1 MPIGQVGPAVRLATA
16 VTASI
21 VLGLAG
27 GGLAAA
33 DPAPTLA
40 EVQKQ
45 VADLHHQAEQAAE
58 RYNSANENRA
68 AIQRRLTAAQADVDR
83 EQGQLR
89 KLIKEIGGFAAAS
102 YRTGGTDPSLQVLLA
117 DDPGEFL
124 ARASIVDAYAAQQVS
139 ALRTVAM
146 ARQRLAE
153 HQVTTG
159 EVLERLTAIE
169 AELDRHKSVANDK
182 LGKAQRL
189 LNALKA
195 EQRAALERERA
206 AREAASRK
214 AAAEAQARV
223 KEQQAKA
230 QAEAK
235 AAAQARAS
243 AQAQPPAPSPPPSP
257 AATQTSTRAAA
268 ANPAPSRST
277 STAQSKPS
285 QLATQ
290 SQAPATNVPA
300 SGKGA
305 TALEFALAQVGEP
318 YVYGGAGPDSWD
330 CSGLTMMAW
339 RAAGVSLPHGAKA
352 QYGSTPHISKSELQ
366 PGDLVFFYN
375 PIHHVGI
382 YAGNDKV
389 VHAPKPG
396 DVVSVDPLGYMPF
409 AGASRPG

>member
-1 MPIGQVGPAVRLATA
+1 MPIGQVGRVIRLATA
-16 VTASI
+16 VALSL
-21 VLGLAG
+21 VLGLAAG
-27 GGLAAA
+27 GPAGA
-33 DPAPTLA
+33 DPAASLA

-45 VADLHHQAEQAAE
+45 VAELHHQAEQAAE

-68 AIQRRLTAAQADVDR
+68 AMQRRLTAAQADMDR
-83 EQGQLR
+83 RQAEVR
-89 KLIKEIGGFAAAS
+89 ELIKEIGGFAAAS

-117 DDPGEFL
+117 EDPAEFL
-124 ARASIVDAYAAQQVS
+124 ARASVVDAYATQQVG
-139 ALRTVAM
+139 ALRTVAV

-153 HQVTTG
+153 DRVTTG
-159 EVLERLTAIE
+159 EVLERLKAIE
-169 AELDRHKSVANDK
+169 AELDRHKSVAEDK
-182 LGKAQRL
+182 LAKAQRL
-189 LNALKA
+189 LNTLEA

-206 AREAASRK
+206 ARDAASRK
-214 AAAEAQARV
+214 AAAEAQARLR
-223 KEQQAKA
+223 EQQAKA
-230 QAEAK
+230 QAEVKAQADAR

-243 AQAQPPAPSPPPSP
+243 VPTPRPSPDAS
-257 AATQTSTRAAA
+257 QTSTRAATPT
-268 ANPAPSRST
+268 PASRST
-277 STAQSKPS
+277 SPAQNPRPT
-285 QLATQ
+285 QPATQ
-290 SQAPATNVPA
+290 SQASAANVPA

-305 TALEFALAQVGEP
+305 AALEFALAQVGEP
-318 YVYGGAGPDSWD
+318 YVYGGAGPNSWD

-339 RAAGVSLPHGAKA
+339 KAAGVSLPHGAKA

-409 AGASRPG
+409 AGASRPS